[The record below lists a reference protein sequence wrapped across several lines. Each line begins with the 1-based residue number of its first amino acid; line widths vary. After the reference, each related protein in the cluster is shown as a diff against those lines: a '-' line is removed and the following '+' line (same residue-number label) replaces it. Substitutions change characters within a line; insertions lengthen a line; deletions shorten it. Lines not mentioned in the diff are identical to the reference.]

1 MGNKGHSEKSTVGL
15 PIRAEHPLRRVIKKL
30 ASKNLKK
37 TICQAKETLSEKYP
51 EERIHGN
58 RAQTRGHH
66 AWG

>member
-1 MGNKGHSEKSTVGL
+1 MG
-15 PIRAEHPLRRVIKKL
+15 AEHPLRRVSKTL

-37 TICQAKETLSEKYP
+37 TICQVKETLSEKYP
-51 EERIHGN
+51 EERTHGD